1 MKTTNAMNKNIRCV
15 DCPQFFDYI
24 NIMHNGL
31 RYGICSK
38 SKFKNLVR
46 YEGSSCIVA
55 DDGTTL

>member
-1 MKTTNAMNKNIRCV
+1 MNKNIRCI
-15 DCPQFFDYI
+15 DCQYFLDYQD
-24 NIMHNGL
+24 IMQNGL